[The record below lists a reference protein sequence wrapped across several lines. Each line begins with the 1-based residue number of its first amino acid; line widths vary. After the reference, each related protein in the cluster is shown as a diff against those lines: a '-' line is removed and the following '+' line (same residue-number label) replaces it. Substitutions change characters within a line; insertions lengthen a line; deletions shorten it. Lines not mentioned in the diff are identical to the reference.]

1 MKCRHFQ
8 KRIQD
13 LIEGKVQVEEL
24 QELIEHVESCN
35 DCYDELEIY
44 YIIHNG
50 LDENDNTSMNFV
62 GQLESNILQFKK
74 KINNFE
80 MARALYAFVNIAAFT
95 AVGGTLIYVFFK
107 YFV

>member
-1 MKCRHFQ
+1 MKCRDFQ

-74 KINNFE
+74 KIN
-80 MARALYAFVNIAAFT
+80 IIT
-95 AVGGTLIYVFFK
+95 
-107 YFV
+107 